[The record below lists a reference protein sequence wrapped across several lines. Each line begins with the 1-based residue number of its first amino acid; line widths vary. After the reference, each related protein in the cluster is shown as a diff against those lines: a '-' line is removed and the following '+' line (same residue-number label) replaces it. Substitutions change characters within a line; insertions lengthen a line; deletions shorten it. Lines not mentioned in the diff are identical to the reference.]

1 MLKLI
6 RGAALTALFTF
17 AALGFAAENVYLS
30 LKANG
35 NDIQGE
41 STVTSQGRANTIEC
55 MAFEFAV
62 EISRAG
68 ATATGRRTYEPI
80 RFVKRID
87 KSTPLLYKAL
97 TQNEVVEG
105 KFRFFRPSPT
115 GDGTTQHFYT
125 IEFKNG
131 RIASVRNSVDNLSH
145 PNQAPTEEVTIVF
158 QSITWTYEIGGITHH
173 DTASGG
179 PASIVTTTR
188 PPLAPTTRPRI
199 PPPGEKEASESDQSR
214 KD

>member
-1 MLKLI
+1 MLKAL
-6 RGAALTALFTF
+6 RGAALTAFVLSAV
-17 AALGFAAENVYLS
+17 AAIAAENVYLN

-35 NDIQGE
+35 SDIQGE
-41 STVTSQGRANTIEC
+41 STVTSMGRANSIEC

-62 EISRAG
+62 EINRTG

-87 KSTPLLYKAL
+87 KSSPLLYKAL

-105 KFRFFRPSPT
+105 KFRFFRPSPN
-115 GDGTTQHFYT
+115 DGTTQHFYT

-131 RIASVRNSVDNLSH
+131 RIASVRNLVDNLAR
-145 PNQAPTEEVTIVF
+145 PNLAPTEEVTIVF
-158 QSITWTYEIGGITHH
+158 QSITWTYEIGGISHH

-188 PPLAPTTRPRI
+188 PPVAPTTRPRI
-199 PPPGEKEASESDQSR
+199 PPPTDMELSESDRPR